1 MGIEDWGL
9 GVRGAASRGAFIH
22 PKLPHPVVRSTD
34 AVMMDLHP
42 IDVCLSS
49 ACDAIVGAD
58 STSGVNSRL
67 AGRRAHVENR
77 NAADLSG
84 RRRCS
89 RIALSFAVVGGTRR
103 ECLTLPD
110 GALIS
115 RAAEGARR
123 AAEACESLGLRATF
137 LVPGAHITH
146 HVKLLHTLVSRHE
159 IGLYGFDPVRPAPDD
174 PFRGREALTVALG
187 CEARWYCPAF
197 GAPTAESAIVHGG
210 LLRVP
215 PAGSVRLA
223 GVRFPLASFLQRPTL
238 LGRSLWLTRT
248 AVERARAQMARETRD
263 TRDTSEHRAP
273 AVLHVHCNVA
283 ETDFRHLDGIAAA
296 AHA

>member
-1 MGIEDWGL
+1 
-9 GVRGAASRGAFIH
+9 
-22 PKLPHPVVRSTD
+22 
-34 AVMMDLHP
+34 MDLHP

-67 AGRRAHVENR
+67 AGRRAHVEIR

-187 CEARWYCPAF
+187 CEARWYCPRLRRANRRV
-197 GAPTAESAIVHGG
+197 GNRARRTSVRSAGWLGSTRRREISAGV
-210 LLRVP
+210 VP
-215 PAGSVRLA
+215 PATNTARTK
-223 GVRFPLASFLQRPTL
+223 PLAHTHGCGASACANGARNERYKRYKRAPRPCRTPCPLQR
-238 LGRSLWLTRT
+238 GR
-248 AVERARAQMARETRD
+248 D
-263 TRDTSEHRAP
+263 
-273 AVLHVHCNVA
+273 
-283 ETDFRHLDGIAAA
+283 
-296 AHA
+296 

>member
-1 MGIEDWGL
+1 
-9 GVRGAASRGAFIH
+9 
-22 PKLPHPVVRSTD
+22 
-34 AVMMDLHP
+34 MMDLHP
-42 IDVCLSS
+42 IDVRLSS
-49 ACDAIVGAD
+49 ACDAMTDAYVGSASRAD
-58 STSGVNSRL
+58 SRP
-67 AGRRAHVENR
+67 AERRAHVKSR
-77 NAADLSG
+77 NAADPQG

-103 ECLTLPD
+103 ECMTLPD

-123 AAEACESLGLRATF
+123 ASEACDRLGLRATF

-146 HVKLLHTLVSRHE
+146 HVKLLRTLVSRHE

-197 GAPTAESAIVHGG
+197 GAPTAETAIVHGG
-210 LLRVP
+210 LQRVP
-215 PAGSVRLA
+215 PSGSVRLA

-238 LGRSLWLTRT
+238 LGRSLWLTRS
-248 AVERARAQMARETRD
+248 AVERAHAQMARE

-283 ETDFRHLDGIAAA
+283 ETDFRRLDGIAAA